1 MFCNTIKDT
10 QMLMEKLAAVKVRGY
25 SLDNMEHEMGVR

>member
-1 MFCNTIKDT
+1 
-10 QMLMEKLAAVKVRGY
+10 MLMEKLAAVKVRGY